1 MIVLIDDI
9 KMREE
14 VEFFS
19 YINTTFADEEITD
32 IEMLYEYLLKTD
44 KQIEFLVSDYDE
56 IEDKTFASKVLK
68 VLTLARDAR
77 ANIKLTMM

>member
-1 MIVLIDDI
+1 MLVLIDDI
-9 KMREE
+9 KMRDEG
-14 VEFFS
+14 EFLS
-19 YINTTFADEEITD
+19 YINTTFADKEITD
-32 IEMLYEYLLKTD
+32 LDMLYDYLLQTD
-44 KQIEFLVSDYDE
+44 KEIELLVSDYNE

>member
-1 MIVLIDDI
+1 MLVLIDDI
-9 KMREE
+9 KMRDEG
-14 VEFFS
+14 EFLS
-19 YINTTFADEEITD
+19 YINTTFADKEITD
-32 IEMLYEYLLKTD
+32 LDMLYDYLLQTD
-44 KQIEFLVSDYDE
+44 KEIELLVSDYNK